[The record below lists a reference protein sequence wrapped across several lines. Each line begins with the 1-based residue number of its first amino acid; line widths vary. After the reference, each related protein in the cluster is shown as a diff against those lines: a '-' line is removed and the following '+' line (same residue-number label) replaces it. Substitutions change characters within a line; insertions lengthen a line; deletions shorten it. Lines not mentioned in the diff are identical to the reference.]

1 MSSKLSTVLAGIA
14 MKSPVM
20 SASGT
25 FGFGLEYSDFVPLEA
40 LGAVVVKGT
49 TLAPRAGNTGHRI
62 AETPSGMLNSV
73 GLENPGVDE
82 VMEHILPQLVPYET
96 PVIVNI
102 SASTVEEY
110 GKLANKLSQAPIA
123 ALEINISCPNVKQG
137 GMVFGVEEE
146 SAAAVVA
153 SVKQNTDKPIITKL
167 SPNVTDIAS
176 MARAVEQAGTDAISL
191 INTLQGMVIDVH
203 SWRPVLGNVMGGL
216 SGPAVKPVAVRMV
229 YQVAQAVS
237 VPIIGMGGITTADD
251 AVEFF
256 LAGASAVAVGTANF
270 ANPRAILD
278 ITQGLED
285 YLSAKGLDHVSQ
297 LVGQLKLQNEN
308 I

>member
-1 MSSKLSTVLAGIA
+1 MSSKLSTVLAGIS

-25 FGFGLEYSDFVPLEA
+25 FGFGLEYSDFVPLQA

-110 GKLANKLSQAPIA
+110 GKLANKLSRAPIA

-191 INTLQGMVIDVH
+191 INTLQGMVIDIH

-297 LVGQLKLQNEN
+297 LVGQVKL
-308 I
+308 

>member
-1 MSSKLSTVLAGIA
+1 MSSKLSTVLAGIS

-25 FGFGLEYSDFVPLEA
+25 FGFGLEYSDFVPLQA

-73 GLENPGVDE
+73 GLENPGADE
-82 VMEHILPQLVPYET
+82 VIEHILPQLAPYET

-110 GKLANKLSQAPIA
+110 GLLANKLSRAPIA

-153 SVKQNTDKPIITKL
+153 AVKQNTDKPIITKL

-176 MARAVEQAGTDAISL
+176 MARAVEQAGTDVISL

-237 VPIIGMGGITTADD
+237 VPIIGMGGIVTADD
-251 AVEFF
+251 AIEFF

-285 YLSAKGLDHVSQ
+285 YLSAKGLAHVSQ
-297 LVGQLKLQNEN
+297 LVGQLKL
-308 I
+308 

>member
-1 MSSKLSTVLAGIA
+1 MSSKLSTVFAGIS

-25 FGFGLEYSDFVPLEA
+25 FGFGLEYSDFVPLQA

-82 VMEHILPQLVPYET
+82 VIKHILPQLVPYET

-110 GKLANKLSQAPIA
+110 GLLANKLSRAPIA

-191 INTLQGMVIDVH
+191 INTLQGMVIDIH

-285 YLSAKGLDHVSQ
+285 YLSMKGLDHVSQ
-297 LVGQLKLQNEN
+297 LVGQVKL
-308 I
+308 

>member
-1 MSSKLSTVLAGIA
+1 MSSKLSTVLAGIS

-25 FGFGLEYSDFVPLEA
+25 FGFGLEYSDFVPLQA

-49 TLAPRAGNTGHRI
+49 TLAPRAGNMGHRI

-102 SASTVEEY
+102 SASTVDEY
-110 GKLANKLSQAPIA
+110 GKLANKLSRAPIA

-191 INTLQGMVIDVH
+191 INTLQGMVIDIH

-297 LVGQLKLQNEN
+297 LVGQLKL
-308 I
+308 